1 MATEKKTNSTTG
13 IRRFLATH
21 EMRYIVKEAYGGAM
35 KIKKAFKVALADG
48 EHWVYFNYDT
58 PNVATPTEVSK
69 DLFKTMEEAKAR
81 AAEKKAAKEKKK
93 AAEEKEQMKKLQIVT
108 DFFRHLNVW
117 DMEDPENRKDIKD
130 EYKKPVSDIVRI
142 YNRLDVEN
150 RQDDS
155 EYASLLEDYIRT
167 GSIRS
172 QARTFHKSQ
181 VVQVRYGD
189 TSAVE
194 VELSNGTKITP
205 ANWNVTRLIRFV
217 FGNTGYWFCPNV
229 KFPKDGRDKVVEQ

>member
-1 MATEKKTNSTTG
+1 MATEEKTNSTTG

-21 EMRYIVKEAYGGAM
+21 EMRYIVKEVFGGAM

-58 PNVATPTEVSK
+58 PKVATPTEVSK
-69 DLFKTMEEAKAR
+69 DLFKTMEEAKVR
-81 AAEKKAAKEKKK
+81 AAEKKAAKEK
-93 AAEEKEQMKKLQIVT
+93 EHIKKLKMVT
-108 DFFRHLNVW
+108 DFLRNLSVW
-117 DMEDPENRKDIKD
+117 DMEDPENRNSIKD
-130 EYKKPVSDIVRI
+130 EYKELVSDIVFK
-142 YNRLDVEN
+142 YSRLSVGQ

-181 VVQVRYGD
+181 VVQVRYGN

-205 ANWNVTRLIRFV
+205 ANLNVARLIRCI
-217 FGNTGYWFCPNV
+217 FGDTRYWFCPNV
-229 KFPKDGRDKVVEQ
+229 IFPKGGRDKVIEQ